1 MKKVYFSMGTML
13 LAGVVLASCG
23 TGSGLSKPKK
33 GKAVDSIDIEVGSF
47 YHASTNLKIS
57 KDSEIKDV
65 FGALED
71 NYYVGILGDKFGG
84 SSTTMAYNYSTSIKA
99 SFSGSNYLDTD
110 NIKVSKKFKNS
121 TDSKRTSEAYITYK
135 QEATSLSS
143 TSYMY
148 STNDIT
154 TSTTYDYTSSKNTY
168 KEIDAFA
175 GDLSLKNEG
184 TETTNKLDFGE
195 YTKYSEKTESTTY
208 NMKFSDSDSEEY
220 YKYFNTSTKSSDSD
234 YGATYYGYD
243 KSGDQQSYCLTNY
256 VDYPQQ
262 LASMVTV
269 QGLYSDELK
278 DLYTCSFELTDKHI
292 ILKSRIDYNSTVE
305 NEAGD
310 YFYNR
315 GETYTPEQLVD
326 KIKEIR
332 DSKYKGTYQEYEVW
346 LKYTTLIEN
355 DEVLNFLSIDYF
367 KYTEVLKA
375 NFTRTYDDDY
385 FTDHNITND
394 TLKEEAKGKKY
405 SIKGSMVE
413 TEEYA
418 VNTKKFDKKIS
429 SFKKKAEKN
438 NIFKD
443 MKMYLS

>member
-23 TGSGLSKPKK
+23 TGSGLSTPKK
-33 GKAVDSIDIEVGSF
+33 GKTVDSIDIEVGSF
-47 YHASTNLKIS
+47 YHTSTKLKIS

-65 FGALED
+65 FDALED

-84 SSTTMAYNYSTSIKA
+84 SSTTMAYNSSTTVKS
-99 SFSGSNYLDTD
+99 SFNGSNYLDTD
-110 NIKVSKKFKNS
+110 NIKVSKKLKNS
-121 TDSKRTSEAYITYK
+121 TNSKLAEEAYITYK
-135 QEATSLSS
+135 QDATSQSS

-148 STNDIT
+148 STNDTT
-154 TSTTYDYTSSKNTY
+154 TSTTYDYYSSKNTY
-168 KEIDAFA
+168 NQIYAFA

-184 TETTNKLDFGE
+184 TEITNKVDFGV
-195 YTKYSEKTESTTY
+195 YSKYSEKNERKSY
-208 NMKFSDSDSEEY
+208 NMKFSDSESEEY
-220 YKYFNTSTKSSDSD
+220 YEYLNKTAKSSDSD

-243 KSGDQQSYCLTNY
+243 KSGDQYSYSLT
-256 VDYPQQ
+256 DYSSYQNEI
-262 LASMVTV
+262 ASTVTV
-269 QGLYSDELK
+269 QGLYYDEFK
-278 DLYTCSFELTDKHI
+278 DLFTCSFELTDKYI

-305 NEAGD
+305 QEAGD

-315 GETYTPEQLVD
+315 GETYTSEQFVD

-346 LKYTTLIEN
+346 LKYTTLIDN

-367 KYTEVLKA
+367 KHKEVFKA
-375 NFTRTYDDDY
+375 NFTGTYDDDY

-405 SIKGSMVE
+405 SVKGSMVE

-438 NIFKD
+438 NVFKD